1 MYGSCRS
8 GGNSELDEAV
18 SSAMCSAESLFPS
31 PTDSS
36 HDQATQSWTPRSQAG
51 EEQRTIKVRLVPGEG
66 LGPLSSRLLLA
77 GLLEMPVALLP
88 WGLVLLLAVGDGLSF
103 GPAQQPH
110 ALSQCTGVATSLGQ
124 ACKPGLV
131 AERVLKLMRAKT
143 RISGT

>member
-1 MYGSCRS
+1 MIAGS
-8 GGNSELDEAV
+8 
-18 SSAMCSAESLFPS
+18 SSPSAPDS
-31 PTDSS
+31 P

-51 EEQRTIKVRLVPGEG
+51 EEHRTIKVRLVPGEG

-124 ACKPGLV
+124 ACKPESM
-131 AERVLKLMRAKT
+131 AERVLSLMKT
-143 RISGT
+143 QTGFSNIWCPERSVLRMTLPG